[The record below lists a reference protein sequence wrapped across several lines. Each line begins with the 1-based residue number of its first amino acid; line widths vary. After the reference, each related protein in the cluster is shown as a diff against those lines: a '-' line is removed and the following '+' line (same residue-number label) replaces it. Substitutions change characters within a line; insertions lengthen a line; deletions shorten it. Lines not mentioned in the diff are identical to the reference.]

1 MIDHALFSFV
11 FINFKDG
18 CHLNIRTAL
27 FITEN
32 LHIVISLDTVTDDAQ
47 MDLFHIF
54 ILSDRQ

>member
-11 FINFKDG
+11 FINLKVG

-27 FITEN
+27 FVTEN
-32 LHIVISLDTVTDDAQ
+32 LRIVTSLDTVTDDAQ

-54 ILSDRQ
+54 IISDRQ